1 MSKCSKD
8 RINCRLY
15 FGLSE
20 ICGKIMLSA
29 IFGPKVKNLR
39 PENILLNFGE
49 KLKFQVPIIRYVG
62 NLHLFVGILLE
73 I

>member
-1 MSKCSKD
+1 
-8 RINCRLY
+8 
-15 FGLSE
+15 
-20 ICGKIMLSA
+20 MLSA